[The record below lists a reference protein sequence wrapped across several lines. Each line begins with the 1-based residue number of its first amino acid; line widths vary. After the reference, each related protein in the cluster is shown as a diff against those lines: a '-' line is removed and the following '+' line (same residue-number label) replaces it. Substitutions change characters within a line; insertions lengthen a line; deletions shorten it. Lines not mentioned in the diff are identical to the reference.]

1 MYQNNKQTKHARLT
15 EKQQI
20 YFFLIQWIEDFP
32 VNRLINCRDLRFYFR
47 RDSGVN
53 REETAKT
60 ERRQRKAPESEL
72 TVVWSVIVT

>member
-1 MYQNNKQTKHARLT
+1 MYQKNKQTKHAGLT
-15 EKQQI
+15 EIQR
-20 YFFLIQWIEDFP
+20 FFKFQWIEDFP
-32 VNRLINCRDLRFYFR
+32 VNRLIYCPDLRFYFR

>member
-47 RDSGVN
+47 RDSL
-53 REETAKT
+53 E
-60 ERRQRKAPESEL
+60 
-72 TVVWSVIVT
+72 